1 MVEENMKSKNTWDDK
16 KLKKLEDLWQK
27 GHPISKIGEM
37 LGVSRNSVAGKAHR
51 MGLPKRSSPII
62 STDKK
67 EDSSNKIDNE
77 IINKNVPL
85 KIKLRGVQWSR
96 TKCCWPEGDPK
107 QSDFKFCGEDIF
119 PGRPYCD
126 KHSLLAYTNTREN
139 S

>member
-1 MVEENMKSKNTWDDK
+1 MSNKNTWDDF
-16 KLKKLEDLWQK
+16 KLKELKDLWKQ
-27 GHPISKIGEM
+27 GLPISKIGEK

-51 MGLPKRSSPII
+51 LGLSKITSPI
-62 STDKK
+62 SSEKKQNLPRK
-67 EDSSNKIDNE
+67 EDSEMND
-77 IINKNVPL
+77 IIIPL

-107 QSDFKFCGEDIF
+107 QNDFKFCGQEIF

-126 KHSLLAYTNTREN
+126 KHSLLAYTNSREN

>member
-1 MVEENMKSKNTWDDK
+1 MQNILITGITGQDGIFLVDRLMKSYND
-16 KLKKLEDLWQK
+16 
-27 GHPISKIGEM
+27 INI

-51 MGLPKRSSPII
+51 MGLPKRSSPI
-62 STDKK
+62 SSEKK
-67 EDSSNKIDNE
+67 QNLSSAKETEIDNKI
-77 IINKNVPL
+77 IPL
-85 KIKLRGVQWSR
+85 KIKLRGVPWSR

-107 QSDFKFCGEDIF
+107 QNDFKFCGQDIF

>member
-1 MVEENMKSKNTWDDK
+1 MKNKTTWDDL
-16 KLKKLEDLWQK
+16 KLKELENLWSE
-27 GHPISKIGEM
+27 GHPISKIGKM

-51 MGLPKRSSPII
+51 MGLPKRTSPISSAKKESLSDAQKNHI
-62 STDKK
+62 TDK
-67 EDSSNKIDNE
+67 E
-77 IINKNVPL
+77 IPL
-85 KIKLRGVQWSR
+85 KIKLRGVHWSR

-107 QSDFKFCGEDIF
+107 QNDFKFCGQDIF

>member
-1 MVEENMKSKNTWDDK
+1 MTNKNIWDQS
-16 KLKKLEDLWQK
+16 KLKELEDLWK
-27 GHPISKIGEM
+27 EGHPISKIGEM

-51 MGLPKRSSPII
+51 MGLPKRTSPI
-62 STDKK
+62 STSKK
-67 EDSSNKIDNE
+67 EILYNKKNNENID
-77 IINKNVPL
+77 KNIPL
-85 KIKLRGVQWSR
+85 KIKLRGVHWSR

-107 QSDFKFCGEDIF
+107 QNNFKFCGQDIF

>member
-1 MVEENMKSKNTWDDK
+1 MTINNTWDDL
-16 KLKKLEDLWQK
+16 KLKKLQDLWK
-27 GHPISKIGEM
+27 EGHPISKIGEL

-51 MGLPKRSSPII
+51 MGLPKRNSPIS
-62 STDKK
+62 STKK
-67 EDSSNKIDNE
+67 GKSSEETNNE
-77 IINKNVPL
+77 IIDKNIPL

-96 TKCCWPEGDPK
+96 IKCCWPEGDPK
-107 QSDFKFCGEDIF
+107 QNDFKFCGKDIF

>member
-1 MVEENMKSKNTWDDK
+1 MVKKNMKSKNIWDDS
-16 KLKKLEDLWQK
+16 KLKELEDLWKQ
-27 GHPISKIGEM
+27 GHPISKIGEI

-51 MGLPKRSSPII
+51 MGLPKRSSPI
-62 STDKK
+62 SSKK
-67 EDSSNKIDNE
+67 ENLVDQKNNE
-77 IINKNVPL
+77 KSDKNIPL

-96 TKCCWPEGDPK
+96 IKCCWPEGDPK
-107 QSDFKFCGEDIF
+107 QNDFKFCGKDIF

>member
-1 MVEENMKSKNTWDDK
+1 MVENNMSNKNIWDDS
-16 KLKKLEDLWQK
+16 KLKELEDLWKQ
-27 GHPISKIGEM
+27 GHPISKIGEI

-51 MGLPKRSSPII
+51 MGLPKRTSPI
-62 STDKK
+62 STKK
-67 EDSSNKIDNE
+67 ENLTDQKHNE
-77 IINKNVPL
+77 NNNKNIPL

-107 QSDFKFCGEDIF
+107 QNDFKFCGQDIF

>member
-1 MVEENMKSKNTWDDK
+1 MVIKTMKSKNTWNDT
-16 KLKKLEDLWQK
+16 KLKQLEDLWKQ

-51 MGLPKRSSPII
+51 MGLPKRTSPI
-62 STDKK
+62 
-67 EDSSNKIDNE
+67 SSVKRENLLVEKNNETSNIDL
-77 IINKNVPL
+77 PL
-85 KIKLRGVQWSR
+85 KIKLRSVQWSR

-107 QSDFKFCGEDIF
+107 QNDFKFCGQDIF

-126 KHSLLAYTNTREN
+126 KHSLLAYTNAREN

>member
-1 MVEENMKSKNTWDDK
+1 MTIKNVWDGP
-16 KLKKLEDLWQK
+16 KLKELEDLWKQ

-37 LGVSRNSVAGKAHR
+37 LGVSRNSIAGKAHR
-51 MGLPKRSSPII
+51 MGLPKRTSPIL
-62 STDKK
+62 SSKKEKLSDKK
-67 EDSSNKIDNE
+67 NNE
-77 IINKNVPL
+77 NDNKNIPL

-107 QSDFKFCGEDIF
+107 QNDFKFCGQDIF

>member
-1 MVEENMKSKNTWDDK
+1 MVVKTMTINNTWDDL
-16 KLKKLEDLWQK
+16 KLKKLQDLWKQ

-51 MGLPKRSSPII
+51 MGLPKRTSPISSSKKVI
-62 STDKK
+62 SSEEVNKEINDK
-67 EDSSNKIDNE
+67 NI
-77 IINKNVPL
+77 PL
-85 KIKLRGVQWSR
+85 KIKLRRVQWSR
-96 TKCCWPEGDPK
+96 IKCCWPEGDPK
-107 QSDFKFCGEDIF
+107 QNDFKFCGADIF

>member
-1 MVEENMKSKNTWDDK
+1 MTIKNTWDDL
-16 KLKKLEDLWQK
+16 KLKELEQLWEQ
-27 GHPISKIGEM
+27 GHPISKIGEI

-51 MGLPKRSSPII
+51 MGLPKRTSPIS
-62 STDKK
+62 STRKQNLSDTKDNVFNDK
-67 EDSSNKIDNE
+67 I
-77 IINKNVPL
+77 VPL

-107 QSDFKFCGEDIF
+107 QNDFKFCGKDIF

-126 KHSLLAYTNTREN
+126 KHSLLAFTNTREN

>member
-1 MVEENMKSKNTWDDK
+1 MVIKIMSSKSTWNDT
-16 KLKKLEDLWQK
+16 KLKKLEDLWKQ

-51 MGLPKRSSPII
+51 MGLPKRTSPI
-62 STDKK
+62 SSAKK
-67 EDSSNKIDNE
+67 ENLSVEKNNETSNIE
-77 IINKNVPL
+77 LPL
-85 KIKLRGVQWSR
+85 KIKLRSVQWSR

-107 QSDFKFCGEDIF
+107 QNNFKFCGQDIF

-126 KHSLLAYTNTREN
+126 KHSLLAYTNAREN

>member
-1 MVEENMKSKNTWDDK
+1 MNNKNTWNES
-16 KLKKLEDLWQK
+16 KLKELEKLWNE

-37 LGVSRNSVAGKAHR
+37 MGVSRNSVAGKAHR
-51 MGLPKRSSPII
+51 MGLPKRTSPI
-62 STDKK
+62 SSSKK
-67 EDSSNKIDNE
+67 ENLNDEPNNLTSNKDI
-77 IINKNVPL
+77 PL

-107 QSDFKFCGEDIF
+107 QNDFKFCGQDIF

>member
-1 MVEENMKSKNTWDDK
+1 MTSKNIWNDT
-16 KLKKLEDLWQK
+16 KLKELEDLWKQ
-27 GHPISKIGEM
+27 GHPISKIGEI

-51 MGLPKRSSPII
+51 MGLPKRTSPI
-62 STDKK
+62 SSKKKLSDQKYDEKNDK
-67 EDSSNKIDNE
+67 NI
-77 IINKNVPL
+77 PL

-107 QSDFKFCGEDIF
+107 QNDFKFCGQDIF

>member
-1 MVEENMKSKNTWDDK
+1 MTIKNTWNDK
-16 KLKKLEDLWQK
+16 KLKELEDLWKQ
-27 GHPISKIGEM
+27 GLPISKIGER

-51 MGLPKRSSPII
+51 MGLPKRTSPI
-62 STDKK
+62 SSVKK
-67 EDSSNKIDNE
+67 ENLSVKKNNENSNIDL
-77 IINKNVPL
+77 PL
-85 KIKLRGVQWSR
+85 KIKLRSVQWSR

-107 QSDFKFCGEDIF
+107 QNDFKFCGQDIF

>member
-1 MVEENMKSKNTWDDK
+1 MVKKNMTNKNIWDQS
-16 KLKKLEDLWQK
+16 KLKELEDLWK
-27 GHPISKIGEM
+27 EGHPISKIGEM

-51 MGLPKRSSPII
+51 MGLPKRTSPI
-62 STDKK
+62 STSKK
-67 EDSSNKIDNE
+67 EILYNKKNNEGID
-77 IINKNVPL
+77 KNIPL
-85 KIKLRGVQWSR
+85 KIKLRGVHWSR

-107 QSDFKFCGEDIF
+107 QNNFKFCGQDIF

>member
-1 MVEENMKSKNTWDDK
+1 MVKKNMTIKNIWDSP
-16 KLKKLEDLWQK
+16 KLKELEDLWKQ

-37 LGVSRNSVAGKAHR
+37 LGVSRNSIAGKAHR
-51 MGLPKRSSPII
+51 MGLPKRTSPIL
-62 STDKK
+62 SSKK
-67 EDSSNKIDNE
+67 EKLSDQKNNE
-77 IINKNVPL
+77 NDNKNIPL

-107 QSDFKFCGEDIF
+107 QNDFKFCGQDIF

>member
-1 MVEENMKSKNTWDDK
+1 MTIKNIWDGP
-16 KLKKLEDLWQK
+16 KLKELEDLWEQ
-27 GHPISKIGEM
+27 GHPISKIGM
-37 LGVSRNSVAGKAHR
+37 ILGVSRNSIAGKAHR
-51 MGLPKRSSPII
+51 MGLPKRTSPI
-62 STDKK
+62 SSSKK
-67 EDSSNKIDNE
+67 EKLSDQKINE
-77 IINKNVPL
+77 NYNKNIPL

-107 QSDFKFCGEDIF
+107 QNDFKFCGQDIF

>member
-1 MVEENMKSKNTWDDK
+1 MKIKNIWDDT
-16 KLKKLEDLWQK
+16 KLKELEDLWKQ
-27 GHPISKIGEM
+27 GHPISKIGEI

-51 MGLPKRSSPII
+51 MGLPKRTSPI
-62 STDKK
+62 SSSKK
-67 EDSSNKIDNE
+67 ENLSNKNNIE
-77 IINKNVPL
+77 KNDKNIPL

-107 QSDFKFCGEDIF
+107 LNDFKFCGKDIF

>member
-1 MVEENMKSKNTWDDK
+1 MSTKSTWDDL
-16 KLKKLEDLWQK
+16 KLKQLKDLWDK
-27 GHPISKIGEM
+27 GHPISKIGEI

-51 MGLPKRSSPII
+51 MGLPKRSSPI
-62 STDKK
+62 
-67 EDSSNKIDNE
+67 SSESKSKSASQKNNE
-77 IINKNVPL
+77 IINKIIPL

-107 QSDFKFCGEDIF
+107 HNDFKFCGKEIF

-126 KHSLLAYTNTREN
+126 KHSLLAYTNSREN

>member
-1 MVEENMKSKNTWDDK
+1 
-16 KLKKLEDLWQK
+16 
-27 GHPISKIGEM
+27 M

-51 MGLPKRSSPII
+51 MGLPKRNSPI
-62 STDKK
+62 SPVKK
-67 EDSSNKIDNE
+67 ENFSDEQNNITTEKE
-77 IINKNVPL
+77 IPL

-107 QSDFKFCGEDIF
+107 QNDFKFCGQDIF

-126 KHSLLAYTNTREN
+126 KHSSLAYTNTREN

>member
-1 MVEENMKSKNTWDDK
+1 MTSKNTWNDT
-16 KLKKLEDLWQK
+16 KLKELEDLWKQ

-51 MGLPKRSSPII
+51 MGLPKRNSPI
-62 STDKK
+62 SSVKK
-67 EDSSNKIDNE
+67 ENLPVEKNNENSNIE
-77 IINKNVPL
+77 MPL
-85 KIKLRGVQWSR
+85 KIKLRSVQWSR

-107 QSDFKFCGEDIF
+107 QNNFKFCGQDIF

-126 KHSLLAYTNTREN
+126 KHSILAYTNAREN

>member
-1 MVEENMKSKNTWDDK
+1 MVKNNMTSKNIWNEL
-16 KLKKLEDLWQK
+16 KLKELEDLWKQ
-27 GHPISKIGEM
+27 GHPISKIGEI

-51 MGLPKRSSPII
+51 MGLPKRSSPI
-62 STDKK
+62 SSEKK
-67 EDSSNKIDNE
+67 QHLSNTKENE
-77 IINKNVPL
+77 IADETIPL

-107 QSDFKFCGEDIF
+107 QNDFKFCGQDIF

>member
-1 MVEENMKSKNTWDDK
+1 MTSKNTWNDT
-16 KLKKLEDLWQK
+16 KLKELEDLWKQ

-51 MGLPKRSSPII
+51 MGLPKRNSPI
-62 STDKK
+62 SSVKK
-67 EDSSNKIDNE
+67 ENLPVEKNNENSNLE
-77 IINKNVPL
+77 MPL
-85 KIKLRGVQWSR
+85 KIKLRNVQWSR

-107 QSDFKFCGEDIF
+107 QNNFKFCGQDIF

-126 KHSLLAYTNTREN
+126 KHSILAYTNAREN

>member
-1 MVEENMKSKNTWDDK
+1 MVKKNMTIKNVWDGP
-16 KLKKLEDLWQK
+16 KLKELEDLWKQ
-27 GHPISKIGEM
+27 GHPISKIGKM
-37 LGVSRNSVAGKAHR
+37 LGVSRNSIAGKAHR
-51 MGLPKRSSPII
+51 MGLPKRTSPIL
-62 STDKK
+62 SSKKEKLSDKK
-67 EDSSNKIDNE
+67 NNE
-77 IINKNVPL
+77 NDNKNIPL

-107 QSDFKFCGEDIF
+107 QNDFKFCGQDIF

>member
-1 MVEENMKSKNTWDDK
+1 MTNKNTWNDT
-16 KLKKLEDLWQK
+16 KLKELEDLWKQ

-51 MGLPKRSSPII
+51 MGLPKRTSPI
-62 STDKK
+62 SSVKK
-67 EDSSNKIDNE
+67 ESLSVEKNNETSNIDL
-77 IINKNVPL
+77 PL
-85 KIKLRGVQWSR
+85 KIKLRNVQWSR

-107 QSDFKFCGEDIF
+107 QNDFKFCGQDIF

-126 KHSLLAYTNTREN
+126 EHSLLAYTNAREN

>member
-1 MVEENMKSKNTWDDK
+1 MTNKNIWNDT
-16 KLKKLEDLWQK
+16 KLKELEDLWKQ

-51 MGLPKRSSPII
+51 MALPKRTSPI
-62 STDKK
+62 SSKK
-67 EDSSNKIDNE
+67 ENLTDQKNNE
-77 IINKNVPL
+77 KNNKNIPL
-85 KIKLRGVQWSR
+85 KIKLRSVQWSR

-107 QSDFKFCGEDIF
+107 QNNFKFCGQDIF

>member
-1 MVEENMKSKNTWDDK
+1 MSNKNTWDDL
-16 KLKKLEDLWQK
+16 KLKKLEDLWK
-27 GHPISKIGEM
+27 EGLPISKIGEK
-37 LGVSRNSVAGKAHR
+37 LGVSRNSIAGKAHR
-51 MGLPKRSSPII
+51 IGLPKRTSPI
-62 STDKK
+62 SKDKK
-67 EDSSNKIDNE
+67 QNLSNINEDKIIDK
-77 IINKNVPL
+77 IIPL

-107 QSDFKFCGEDIF
+107 QNDFRFCGEDIF